1 MNKLEALTLAEFEN
15 RLATGKLRLSLVG
28 MSNVGKTYWSRLLAR
43 DGFTNI
49 CCDDLIEQKL
59 GHELLELGY
68 VGGIAD
74 MAKWL
79 GQPYDERFEANQR
92 RYLQL
97 ETDTLREIIA
107 SLENDD
113 QSGNIVVDTTGSVV
127 HTDPAIRRKLSELTT
142 VVYLEASGEMRQEMF
157 QLYIA
162 EPKPV
167 VWEDKFNIQAKE
179 TNIEALTRC
188 YPELLE
194 YRSGLYEAMSH
205 VTIPWETS
213 LAMTGAGV
221 AAFLAYIK
229 SVLPQQ

>member
-1 MNKLEALTLAEFEN
+1 MSQLEPLTLAEFED
-15 RLATGKLRLSLVG
+15 RVAAGKLRLTLVG
-28 MSNVGKTYWSRLLAR
+28 MSNVGKTYWSKLLAR
-43 DGFTNI
+43 EGFTNI

-79 GQPYDERFEANQR
+79 GQPYDERFAVNQR

-97 ETDTLREIIA
+97 ETDALQEIIA
-107 SLENDD
+107 SLEDG
-113 QSGNIVVDTTGSVV
+113 SLTGNIVIDTTGSVV
-127 HTDPAIRRKLSELTT
+127 HTDSAIRRKLSALTT

-167 VWEDKFNIQAKE
+167 VWEDKFNIKPTE
-179 TNIEALTRC
+179 SNIEALVRC
-188 YPELLE
+188 YPQLLE
-194 YRSGLYEAMSH
+194 YRSGLYDEMSH
-205 VTIPWETS
+205 VTVP
-213 LAMTGAGV
+213 
-221 AAFLAYIK
+221 
-229 SVLPQQ
+229 